1 MAGSIEEY
9 GSRRKSPELII
20 RCMISLISGIITQI
34 SLLLIPHLFPL
45 FSLLFQFILS
55 GAVLAIAIISCQFI
69 KRLLRVHASAPA
81 FVFFHIIFIW
91 VVYLSVIRQVVSL
104 LLNIVFNAEL
114 AVLLIGF
121 LRILSS
127 DPGFI
132 RHDSPGLVEGSISE
146 DGHHLEETSSTA
158 GGISSHNS
166 NEMTSLSSRRM
177 RYCRICKAY
186 VMGFDHHC
194 PAFGN
199 CIGQKNY
206 GLFLSL
212 LVLFIVTE
220 TAYSVLSY
228 QWINRHLILKEN
240 SSKIQY
246 NLVMSTMIFS
256 LLQVLWQ
263 VIFFA
268 WHVHCVCFNIRT
280 EEWINWRRYPEFHVI
295 LQPSPDQSLPDT
307 RFRNPYNEGIFCN
320 LKNFLLR

>member
-263 VIFFA
+263 
-268 WHVHCVCFNIRT
+268 
-280 EEWINWRRYPEFHVI
+280 INWRRYPEFHVI

>member
-240 SSKIQY
+240 SSKCFGRFVQFCTI
-246 NLVMSTMIFS
+246 LDS
-256 LLQVLWQ
+256 LTRNELACMFIDYTDDSLMTKQ
-263 VIFFA
+263 
-268 WHVHCVCFNIRT
+268 
-280 EEWINWRRYPEFHVI
+280 INWRRYPEFHVI